1 MDVLIVEPL
10 EPEVM
15 QWLGERHAVRYAPEL
30 ARDPRALRQALFNV
44 RSLVIPP
51 SVALDAQVLHYA
63 PVLRAVGRLSAGA
76 ENIDLD
82 ACGRAGVEVVRSV
95 TASAVAEAEFMVGAL
110 LQMFR
115 RVPVLSPEGL
125 LVGRE
130 LGGATVGLVG
140 MVPAA
145 RALAQLLNAFGSRV
159 VGYDPAVHASDNVWS
174 RWRVEPVPLREL
186 MELSDGVCVQLT
198 YFSRY
203 QGLIGER
210 FLPHCKPNQVLVS
223 VAHSS
228 LFDETAL
235 ADVLGTGRMAAA
247 WFDSLE
253 PGVLDPGR
261 PLAEIDT
268 LQITP
273 RVAATTRESR
283 VRAAWAVARRIDE
296 LLLAES
302 APQRGDF
309 RPTASDEPVDLPV
322 EPKPG

>member
-30 ARDPRALRQALFNV
+30 ARDPRALRQALFNI
-44 RSLVIPP
+44 RALIIPP

-76 ENIDLD
+76 ENIDMD

-110 LQMFR
+110 LAMLR
-115 RVPVLSPEGL
+115 RVPVVNAEGL

-130 LGGATVGLVG
+130 LGGATIGLIG

-145 RALAQLLNAFGSRV
+145 RALAQLLAAFGSRV
-159 VGYDPAVHASDNVWS
+159 VGYDPSVHASDNVWS

-186 MELSDGVCVQLT
+186 MELSDGVCVQLA
-198 YFSRY
+198 YFTRY

-210 FLPHCKPNQVLVS
+210 FLPFCKPNQVLVS
-223 VAHSS
+223 LAHSS
-228 LFDETAL
+228 MFDEPAL
-235 ADVLGTGRMAAA
+235 AEVLATGRMAAA
-247 WFDSLE
+247 WFDSME
-253 PGVLDPGR
+253 PGALDPGR
-261 PLAEIDT
+261 PLHDIDT

-273 RVAATTRESR
+273 RVASTTRESR
-283 VRAAWAVARRIDE
+283 IRSAWAVARRIDE
-296 LLLAES
+296 LLTAAS
-302 APQRGDF
+302 APQRPDF
-309 RPTASDEPVDLPV
+309 KSTAPDVPLDLPAD
-322 EPKPG
+322 EASG

>member
-1 MDVLIVEPL
+1 MEILIVEPL

-15 QWLGERHAVRYAPEL
+15 QWLAERHAVRYVPEL

-44 RSLVIPP
+44 RALVIPP

-63 PVLRAVGRLSAGA
+63 PALRAVGRLSAGA

-82 ACGRAGVEVVRSV
+82 ACARAGVEVVRSV
-95 TASAVAEAEFMVGAL
+95 TASAVAEAEFMIGAL
-110 LQMFR
+110 LALFR
-115 RVPVLSPEGL
+115 RVPVVSPDGL

-130 LGGATVGLVG
+130 LGGATIGLVG

-145 RALAQLLNAFGSRV
+145 RSLAQLLAAFGSRV
-159 VGYDPAVHASDNVWS
+159 IGYDPAVHASDNVWS

-186 MELSDGVCVQLT
+186 MEQSDGVCVQLT

-203 QGLIGER
+203 QGLLGER

-223 VAHSS
+223 VAHSH
-228 LFDETAL
+228 LFDEAAL

-253 PGVLDPGR
+253 PGAMDPGR
-261 PLAEIDT
+261 PLSEIDT
-268 LQITP
+268 LQVTP
-273 RVAATTRESR
+273 RVASTTRESR

-296 LLLAES
+296 LLAAES
-302 APQRGDF
+302 TPVRSQF
-309 RPTASDEPVDLPV
+309 KPTAPDLPLDL
-322 EPKPG
+322 PGDEASG

>member
-30 ARDPRALRQALFNV
+30 ARDPRALRQALFNI
-44 RSLVIPP
+44 RALIIPA
-51 SVALDAQVLHYA
+51 SVALDAQVLHFA
-63 PVLRAVGRLSAGA
+63 PVLRAVGRLSSGA

-95 TASAVAEAEFMVGAL
+95 TASAVAEAEFMIGAL
-110 LQMFR
+110 LAMLR
-115 RVPVLSPEGL
+115 RVPVVNAEGL

-130 LGGATVGLVG
+130 LGGATVGLIG

-145 RALAQLLNAFGSRV
+145 RALAQLLAAFGSRV
-159 VGYDPAVHASDNVWS
+159 VGYDPSVHASDNLWQ
-174 RWRVEPVPLREL
+174 RWRVEPLPLREL
-186 MELSDGVCVQLT
+186 MEQSDGVCVQLAFFT
-198 YFSRY
+198 RY

-210 FLPHCKPNQVLVS
+210 FLPFCKPNQVLVS
-223 VAHSS
+223 ISHSS
-228 LFDETAL
+228 MFDEAAL
-235 ADVLGTGRMAAA
+235 AEVLATGRMAAA

-253 PGVLDPGR
+253 PGAMDPGR
-261 PLAEIDT
+261 PLHDVDS

-283 VRAAWAVARRIDE
+283 IRSAWAVVRRIDE
-296 LLLAES
+296 LLAANAS
-302 APQRGDF
+302 PQRTEF
-309 RPTASDEPVDLPV
+309 RATSTDVPLDLPAD
-322 EPKPG
+322 EASG